1 MKQLIFGITGPTGAG
16 KSTVSQYFARM
27 GVNVV
32 DADALYHTLIKVG
45 MPCTKELTSV
55 FGDGILL
62 PNGDIDRKK
71 LGEIV
76 FCDKDKL
83 NTLNKITHKYIKAE
97 LIKAFGTSPVCAID
111 GAVIIGSDIEAMCDY
126 MVAVVA
132 GEQTRLNRIVK
143 RDNISEDNARKRIAS
158 QKDNNFYIENADFV
172 IENNGCTDLEKE
184 ACNIML
190 QMNSKKEN

>member
-16 KSTVSQYFARM
+16 KSTVSQYFSRL

-55 FGDGILL
+55 FGDSILL

-97 LIKAFGTSPVCAID
+97 IIKAFGTSPVCAID

-132 GEQTRLNRIVK
+132 REQTRLNRIIK
-143 RDNISEDNARKRIAS
+143 RDNISYDNARKRIAS

-184 ACNIML
+184 ARNVML

>member
-16 KSTVSQYFARM
+16 KSTVSQYFARL

-55 FGDGILL
+55 FGVCILL
-62 PNGDIDRKK
+62 PNGDVDRKK

-76 FCDKDKL
+76 FCDTGKL

-97 LIKAFGTSPVCAID
+97 LIKTFGTSPVCAID

-126 MVAVVA
+126 MVVVVA
-132 GEQTRLNRIVK
+132 DEQTRLNRIIN
-143 RDNISEDNARKRIAS
+143 RDNISEDSARKRIAS
-158 QKDNNFYIENADFV
+158 QKDNDFYIKHADFV
-172 IENNGCTDLEKE
+172 IENNGCTDLEKT
-184 ACNIML
+184 AYNIML